1 MTDDKQP
8 IAPVQL
14 NVSGKTLAIIA
25 GGGLVAGA
33 LIVLGAIMP
42 AEFNVDPL
50 GLGKLTGIGRLWA
63 PEQNEIDPN
72 SAAGPLARESETAP
86 RTDVIEIPL
95 TDFLGGAKGSELEY
109 KVAMKA
115 GATLIYEWEAVGAK
129 NANDIGFDFHGHTTP
144 APGEKMSVATYKQGR
159 DLSQKGALSAPFD
172 GIQGWQFSNFGE
184 GPVVIRVKLTG
195 FYDLVP
201 AGQEGNLAGIV
212 ANVPAA
218 QARPDFPSNQR

>member
-1 MTDDKQP
+1 MSEDQQT

-14 NVSGKTLAIIA
+14 KVSGKTLAMIT

-42 AEFNVDPL
+42 AEFNTDPL
-50 GLGKLTGIGRLWA
+50 GIGKLSGIARLWA
-63 PEQNEIDPN
+63 PGEKTVDTNT
-72 SAAGPLARESETAP
+72 AGGPLAREYDTAL

-109 KVAMKA
+109 KVAMKQ
-115 GATLIYEWEAVGAK
+115 GATLVYEWEAIGAK
-129 NANDIGFDFHGHTTP
+129 NPDDIGFDFHGHTTP
-144 APGEKMSVATYKQGR
+144 EPGQQMTVASYKASRGV
-159 DLSQKGALSAPFD
+159 SQKGALTAPFD
-172 GIQGWQFSNFGE
+172 GIQGWQFSNFGD
-184 GPVVIRVKLTG
+184 GAVVIRVKLTG

-201 AGQEGNLAGIV
+201 AGKEGNLAGIV

-218 QARPDFPSNQR
+218 QARPDFKPPQ